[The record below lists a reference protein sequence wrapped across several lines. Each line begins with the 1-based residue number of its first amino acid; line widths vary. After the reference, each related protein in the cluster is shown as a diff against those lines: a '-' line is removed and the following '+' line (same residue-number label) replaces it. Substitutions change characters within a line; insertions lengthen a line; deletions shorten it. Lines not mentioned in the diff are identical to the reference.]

1 MNKWLV
7 ILFLS
12 ICLAA
17 CKQDIVSG
25 DPTLKLEFSHDTLL
39 FDTVFST
46 MGSSTKKVMVYNPNK
61 NALCIERV
69 QMREGKFFKINLDG
83 ENELDQLRDIT
94 LRGGDSLFMFVRV
107 YIDPLNEDN
116 PVLLDDD
123 IAFSVNGN
131 IQNINLQAYG
141 QDIIKIQGKNGK
153 VIYPQHLTLKSNKPY
168 LLYDTVAVA
177 GNLTIEAGATIYM
190 HKGAALYVYG
200 NLTAL
205 GTKEH
210 PIIFRGDRTDHLFD
224 SVPYRMASGQW
235 EGIYLLNPE
244 GFAPPTYTMDYVDI
258 LSGTVG
264 LYVYSEAQD
273 TLLPHLYLNNSRI
286 HNHSI
291 YGLIVQNAHADVVN
305 CEISNCASYC
315 VYLAG
320 GKHNFAHNTIAA
332 YYGYPYTDLNIHHN
346 VLADDVAAVYINDL
360 SKNRPRTRSSFFNC
374 IITGGRKNNLVVATP
389 LVDYYEGDFKGN
401 YLRCDSLDK
410 AYAQNNVYATDSDS
424 CVFKNIYYLYKE
436 YHYYDFQLDSLSPA
450 QGIAD
455 STIALIYPID
465 RWGVSRESKPDAG
478 CYESRE

>member
-244 GFAPPTYTMDYVDI
+244 GFAPPTYMMDYVDI

-346 VLADDVAAVYINDL
+346 MLADDVAAVYINDL

>member
-17 CKQDIVSG
+17 CKQGIVSG

-69 QMREGKFFKINLDG
+69 QMREGKYFKINLDG

-141 QDIIKIQGKNGK
+141 QDIIKIQGNNGK

-244 GFAPPTYTMDYVDI
+244 GFAPPTYSMDYVDI

-455 STIALIYPID
+455 TTIALIYPTD

>member
-69 QMREGKFFKINLDG
+69 QMREGKYFKINLDG

-141 QDIIKIQGKNGK
+141 QDIIKIQGNNGK

-244 GFAPPTYTMDYVDI
+244 GFAPPTYSMDYVDI

-455 STIALIYPID
+455 STIAQIYPTD

>member
-131 IQNINLQAYG
+131 NQNINLQAYG

-346 VLADDVAAVYINDL
+346 MLADDVAAVYINDL

>member
-1 MNKWLV
+1 MSKWLV

-69 QMREGKFFKINLDG
+69 QMREGKYFKINLDG

-141 QDIIKIQGKNGK
+141 QDIIKIQGNNGK

-205 GTKEH
+205 GTKEY

-455 STIALIYPID
+455 STIAQIYPID

>member
-346 VLADDVAAVYINDL
+346 MLADDVAAVYINDL

>member
-7 ILFLS
+7 ILSLS

-69 QMREGKFFKINLDG
+69 QMREGKYFKINLDG

-141 QDIIKIQGKNGK
+141 QDIIKIQGNNGK

-244 GFAPPTYTMDYVDI
+244 GFAPPTYSMDYVDI

-455 STIALIYPID
+455 STIAQIYPID

>member
-1 MNKWLV
+1 MSKWLV

-69 QMREGKFFKINLDG
+69 QMREGKYFKINLDG

-141 QDIIKIQGKNGK
+141 QDIIKIQGNNGK

-455 STIALIYPID
+455 STIAQIYPID

>member
-1 MNKWLV
+1 MSKWLV

-17 CKQDIVSG
+17 CKQGIVSG

-69 QMREGKFFKINLDG
+69 QMREGKYFKINLDG

-141 QDIIKIQGKNGK
+141 QDIIKIQGNNGK

-244 GFAPPTYTMDYVDI
+244 GFAPPTYSMDYVDI

-455 STIALIYPID
+455 STIAQIYPID